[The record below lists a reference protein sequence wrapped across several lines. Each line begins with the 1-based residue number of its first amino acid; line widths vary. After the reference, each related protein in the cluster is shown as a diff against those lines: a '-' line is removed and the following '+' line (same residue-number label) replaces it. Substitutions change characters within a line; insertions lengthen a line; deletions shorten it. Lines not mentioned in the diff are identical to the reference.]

1 MAIRQVGSRGRVAA
15 ELLEQRRGSHREDK
29 RQVRSDQ
36 VQAVVLPSG
45 SWEVSERIR
54 ECNYPQNPVASQGF
68 EYQTNELSEEP
79 AKVIRTWLK
88 ENLLVFLEKLEKEV
102 RELEQLVQDLEE
114 WLDAFLG
121 EGHPEALCSTFKSHL
136 PSEGRTE
143 LPGAP
148 LMRALMKFK
157 RGKKI
162 K

>member
-1 MAIRQVGSRGRVAA
+1 M
-15 ELLEQRRGSHREDK
+15 QRLREPFETSDK
-29 RQVRSDQ
+29 E
-36 VQAVVLPSG
+36 VLREKAQDATS
-45 SWEVSERIR
+45 VS
-54 ECNYPQNPVASQGF
+54 AFQGF

-136 PSEGRTE
+136 
-143 LPGAP
+143 
-148 LMRALMKFK
+148 
-157 RGKKI
+157 
-162 K
+162 